1 MKHVNVS
8 LFVPFLGCPHR
19 CSFCDQKAIT
29 GQETTV
35 TPADVQR
42 AAQTAIA
49 SGADTAHGQIAF
61 FGGSFTMLQKET
73 MCSLLRAAQPF
84 IENGSF
90 SGIRIST
97 RPDAIDPDIL
107 SLLKHYHVT
116 SIELGCQSTDDRVL
130 AINER
135 GHTKA
140 DIAHACSLIR
150 SSGIELGVQMMT
162 GLPGDTDSGAIQTA
176 NDLIAFGAQTARI
189 YPTLVL
195 RGTRLAQWWQNGD
208 YQPQTL
214 DEAVEL
220 CAKLLRLF
228 ETANVPV
235 IRLGLHAQSD
245 LQQNLLAG
253 PFHPAFR
260 ELCEGKR
267 YLDAMHAALKGRK
280 PGVYTLFVGSR
291 FLSKAAGQ
299 HRRNLKTL
307 EQEGYLIHLRGDD
320 TLARYEIQG

>member
-29 GQETTV
+29 GQQTTV
-35 TPADVQR
+35 TPSDVVR
-42 AAQTAIA
+42 AAQTAIT
-49 SGADTAHGQIAF
+49 SGADTANGQIAF
-61 FGGSFTMLQKET
+61 FGGSFTMLQEDT

-84 IENGSF
+84 IENGAF

-97 RPDAIDPDIL
+97 RPDAIDPAVL
-107 SLLKHYHVT
+107 SLLKQYHVT

-130 AINER
+130 MLNER

-140 DIAHACSLIR
+140 DIASACQLIR
-150 SSGIELGVQMMT
+150 ASGIELGVQMMT
-162 GLPGDTDSGAIQTA
+162 GLPGDTVDGAIQTA

-195 RGTRLAQWWQNGD
+195 RGTRLARWWQSGE

-214 DEAVEL
+214 DEAVDL
-220 CAKLLRLF
+220 CATLLRLF
-228 ETANVPV
+228 EKSDVPV

-267 YLDAMHAALKGRK
+267 YLDAMHAVLKGRK
-280 PGVYTLFVGSR
+280 PGAYTLFVGSR
-291 FLSKAAGQ
+291 FYSKAAGQ

-320 TLARYEIQG
+320 TLALYEIEG